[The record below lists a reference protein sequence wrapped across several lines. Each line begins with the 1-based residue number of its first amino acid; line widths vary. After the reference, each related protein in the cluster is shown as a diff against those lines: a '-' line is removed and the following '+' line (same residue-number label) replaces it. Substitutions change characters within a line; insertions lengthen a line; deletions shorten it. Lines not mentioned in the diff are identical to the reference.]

1 MYGRQEISTRTGTR
15 RQAVNEKNEQ
25 RTFVLPKET
34 GKPNRPLAL
43 RWDTCHW
50 PWEFLTPLNWALRV
64 WLKRDNDDQDQ
75 EYVRVIEGGGVR
87 DMLAAEKMKVVL
99 LEEMS
104 RIPQRSVVCGSL

>member
-1 MYGRQEISTRTGTR
+1 
-15 RQAVNEKNEQ
+15 
-25 RTFVLPKET
+25 
-34 GKPNRPLAL
+34 
-43 RWDTCHW
+43 
-50 PWEFLTPLNWALRV
+50 LNWALRV